1 MFKILGAKL
10 VLTPKSG
17 GIKAAIQKAHELN
30 KLIPDSLIL
39 QQFENPSNPKVHRET
54 TAEEIWSDTNGA
66 VDYLVSGV
74 GTGGTITGV
83 GEVIKQR
90 KNTFRVV
97 AVEPKNSPV
106 ISGGKPGPHMIQ
118 GIGAGFIPFNLNT
131 KIIDEIIQVEDKDAF
146 DIMKRV
152 NAQEGVG
159 CGVSSGA
166 IIWAAIQLA

>member
-1 MFKILGAKL
+1 
-10 VLTPKSG
+10 
-17 GIKAAIQKAHELN
+17 
-30 KLIPDSLIL
+30 
-39 QQFENPSNPKVHRET
+39 VHRET

>member
-1 MFKILGAKL
+1 M
-10 VLTPKSG
+10 
-17 GIKAAIQKAHELN
+17 
-30 KLIPDSLIL
+30 
-39 QQFENPSNPKVHRET
+39 HRET